1 MQNAQKVYRG
11 GGGEVAFVQTS
22 GKLVFS
28 GDSFSPTRGYLY
40 LADVWGHF
48 LIATNGGQERK
59 QVLLAGLQ
67 RQAPTTTVR
76 PQNKSTAKGLKTP
89 RLKEQK
95 DSVCGYKLKC
105 LSIGLSL
112 GNTMLDS
119 ETEHWKT
126 DGVYNLYNSTN
137 GITLNALSFKY
148 ST

>member
-1 MQNAQKVYRG
+1 MPRKYTVG
-11 GGGEVAFVQTS
+11 GGGGVAFVQTS

-119 ETEHWKT
+119 ETEH
-126 DGVYNLYNSTN
+126 
-137 GITLNALSFKY
+137 
-148 ST
+148 

>member
-1 MQNAQKVYRG
+1 MQNAQKVYCVWG
-11 GGGEVAFVQTS
+11 GKVAFVQTS

-76 PQNKSTAKGLKTP
+76 PQNESTAKGLKTP

-95 DSVCGYKLKC
+95 DSVCGYKFKC

-119 ETEHWKT
+119 ETEH
-126 DGVYNLYNSTN
+126 
-137 GITLNALSFKY
+137 
-148 ST
+148 